1 VAELRDLLA
10 SLRRGERPALLLDD
24 VELLLGWL
32 TGSAAR
38 GRGRGSDLPR
48 PGHDPVL
55 LQMVLYRLDDEVFE
69 AGELKLAAAGLD
81 SGVPASR
88 RRTRFRRL
96 ASAFHPD
103 RFPDL
108 SDWLTQRS
116 QAVHRAYARFK
127 REPAAPKSLKPKSSK
142 PKPGPAK
149 PASQNVQRSP
159 AGVRKHWNLA
169 FANRLRAR
177 FGSDR
182 YLTHKLI
189 GGLAVL
195 ALLPVLNMALVP
207 SAILEKRSGAA
218 ISSGDA
224 VTGFRFPV
232 SGKSVNGGSQG
243 TGRDGIPDGGGTD
256 RGNALAGGQEPPFR
270 KPETRSSTLGSPG
283 NHSGNAG
290 GELALGP
297 FGSHPVGE
305 VLKRFHSALQAG
317 NIPGIAEAF
326 TRNAQ
331 FKEIQGRS
339 SIADHFREMLAG
351 AESRQVDLKV
361 FRLTRDD
368 DRWKVGT
375 ELEIR
380 LQRGG
385 PQQNALKGRAEL
397 WLVERGKRLAISRL
411 EIE

>member
-1 VAELRDLLA
+1 MTELRDLLA
-10 SLRRGERPALLLDD
+10 SLRRGERPALRLED

-55 LQMVLYRLDDEVFE
+55 LHMVLYRLDDEVFD

-81 SGVPASR
+81 SDVPASR

-127 REPAAPKSLKPKSSK
+127 REPAAPKLSK

-149 PASQNVQRSP
+149 PASRNVQRAP
-159 AGVRKHWNLA
+159 AGVRKHWIRA
-169 FANRLRAR
+169 FADRLRAR

-182 YLTHKLI
+182 YLTHKVI

-195 ALLPVLNMALVP
+195 AFLPVLNMALVP
-207 SAILEKRSGAA
+207 SAFFEKSSGAA
-218 ISSGDA
+218 ISSADA

-232 SGKSVNGGSQG
+232 SGKSVKGGSQG
-243 TGRDGIPDGGGTD
+243 TGRGGLSDGGSADG
-256 RGNALAGGQEPPFR
+256 GNALAGGQEPPLR
-270 KPETRSSTLGSPG
+270 KPETRSSKVGSTG
-283 NHSGNAG
+283 NPSGNAG

-305 VLKRFHSALQAG
+305 ALKRFHSALQAG
-317 NIPGIAEAF
+317 NVPGIAGAF

-331 FKEIQGRS
+331 FKEIKGRS

-361 FRLTRDD
+361 FRLTRDGNH
-368 DRWKVGT
+368 WQVGT

-380 LQRGG
+380 VQLGRSQH
-385 PQQNALKGRAEL
+385 NALKGRAEL